1 MLLFPESLAPD
12 TQPLRGG
19 VISSFLYIIPV
30 KKTMTDFDIAVIGAG
45 HAGCEA
51 ALAAAR
57 MGCKTL
63 VCIINADTIGAM
75 SCNPAVG
82 GLAKGHLVKEIDA
95 LGGEMA
101 KNIDATGIQFRR
113 LNTSKGPAVR
123 SSRAQADRRLYQQ
136 RMKTVLEQQENLE
149 IRQTVVDEI
158 LTEDDRVVG
167 ISTSLGEIIS
177 VRAVV
182 VATGTFLNGLIHIGL
197 KNFPAGRMGD
207 AASTSLAEW
216 YRGIGFEVG
225 RMKTGTV
232 PRLDGKTIDYSSLE
246 PQYSDDPPAL
256 FSFANA
262 QKKKPDLPQLPCYIT
277 YTNEQTHAVIRDGIG
292 QSPMYS
298 GIIEGIGAR
307 YCPSIE
313 DKVMR
318 FPEKGRHQI
327 FLEPEGLD
335 TVEVYPNG
343 IPTSLPLHTQMEMV
357 RSIVGLENAR
367 IIRPGYAIEYDYIDP
382 LELKPSL
389 ETKRISG
396 LFHAGQINGTSGY
409 EEAAAQ
415 GLMAAINA
423 VRLVRE
429 QTPLILDR
437 SQAYI
442 GVLIDDLV
450 TLGTKEPYRLF
461 TSRAEYRLL
470 LREDNADL
478 RLREIG
484 FQLGLV
490 DEKTYQE
497 FLVKK
502 EAIEQGC
509 ARLDTIRLKPVPAVN
524 EGLSALSSTPLTQ
537 AMTLTELLR
546 RPELRLKELT
556 PLVEEQAP
564 EFSFSAEELQC
575 QEEIELQVK
584 YAGYIKRQQEQ
595 VDRFKKLERT
605 QLPEDMQYK
614 GLPGLSNEV
623 VEKLNRVRPLSLG
636 QASRISG
643 VTPAAVSVLQ
653 VHLKKMGV
661 L

>member
-1 MLLFPESLAPD
+1 MKS
-12 TQPLRGG
+12 
-19 VISSFLYIIPV
+19 
-30 KKTMTDFDIAVIGAG
+30 FDISFDIIIIGAG

-57 MGCKTL
+57 MGAKTL
-63 VCIINADTIGAM
+63 VCVINADTIGAM
-75 SCNPAVG
+75 SCNPAIG

-101 KNIDATGIQFRR
+101 RNIDATGIQFRR

-123 SSRAQADRRLYQQ
+123 SSRAQADRILYQR
-136 RMKTVLEQQENLE
+136 RMKQVLENQENLE

-158 LTEDDRVVG
+158 LVKSGRVTG
-167 ISTSLGEIIS
+167 IRTSLDEVIPT
-177 VRAVV
+177 RAVV

-197 KNFPAGRMGD
+197 KSFPAGRMGD
-207 AASTSLAEW
+207 VPSSSLAAW
-216 YRGIGFEVG
+216 YQETGFNVG

-232 PRLDGKTIDYSSLE
+232 PRLDGNTIDYSNLTA
-246 PQYSDDPPAL
+246 QHSDDPPTL
-256 FSFANA
+256 FSFANSG
-262 QKKKPDLPQLPCYIT
+262 KSKPDLPQRACYIT
-277 YTNEQTHAVIRDGIG
+277 YTNEQSHQVIRDAID
-292 QSPMYS
+292 QSPMYA
-298 GIIEGIGAR
+298 GIIEGVGAR

-318 FPEKGRHQI
+318 FPEKERHQI

-343 IPTSLPLHTQMEMV
+343 IPTSMPLQAQMDMV
-357 RSIVGLENAR
+357 HSIAGLENAS

-382 LELKPSL
+382 LELTPSL
-389 ETKRISG
+389 ETKRVGG

-423 VRLVRE
+423 VKLVRNE
-429 QTPLILDR
+429 KPLILDR
-437 SQAYI
+437 SQAYT

-470 LREDNADL
+470 LREDNADRRL
-478 RLREIG
+478 CAIGHDLGLLDRENQQRFTDKMETIDRANELLLQTRIKPGDPVNDLLRE
-484 FQLGLV
+484 LG
-490 DEKTYQE
+490 
-497 FLVKK
+497 
-502 EAIEQGC
+502 
-509 ARLDTIRLKPVPAVN
+509 
-524 EGLSALSSTPLTQ
+524 SALISQGIT
-537 AMTLTELLR
+537 MVELLR
-546 RPELRLKELT
+546 RPEIKLNNLVHLAKKAGLEPIFSDKALAYANEL
-556 PLVEEQAP
+556 
-564 EFSFSAEELQC
+564 
-575 QEEIELQVK
+575 ELQVK
-584 YAGYIKRQQEQ
+584 YEGYIKRQQEQ
-595 VDRFKKLERT
+595 VLRFAKLEQTR
-605 QLPEDMQYK
+605 LPEDMEYT

-623 VEKLNRVRPLSLG
+623 VEKLNAVRPLSLG

-653 VHLKKMGV
+653 VHLKKTGH